1 LVRRFEDGGADAA
14 LVLVTFTDLSDRKAI
29 ETAAGSLPLEM
40 IGLDRDLRITWINT
54 HALAGIGRPANALL
68 GRHWFDVFPDLAPR
82 LTIYQRVLA
91 GESLDFDQVSPT
103 LAWVKP
109 QLQMF
114 GGVMQDYLNIVFLDG
129 QWWVMAKMWEKV
141 GEAA

>member
-1 LVRRFEDGGADAA
+1 MDFENADPGIRRLITDYFEVMHFQNMELFDRVFHSQCVLYSAQGGE
-14 LVLVTFTDLSDRKAI
+14 LSIRPYAIYREQVANRESPATLGNARDDR
-29 ETAAGSLPLEM
+29 
-40 IGLDRDLRITWINT
+40 
-54 HALAGIGRPANALL
+54 
-68 GRHWFDVFPDLAPR
+68 V
-82 LTIYQRVLA
+82 
-91 GESLDFDQVSPT
+91 LDFDQVSPT